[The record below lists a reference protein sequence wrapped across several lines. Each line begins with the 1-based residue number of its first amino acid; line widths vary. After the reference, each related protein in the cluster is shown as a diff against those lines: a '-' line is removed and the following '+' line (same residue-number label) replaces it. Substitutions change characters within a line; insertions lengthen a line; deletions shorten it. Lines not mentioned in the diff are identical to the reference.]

1 MGCFSPVT
9 SSVQSNHR
17 PVSYYALLKGWLPP
31 SPPSGCHQPTTSFPT
46 KQPLWDL
53 NVRSGLFPSRLWT
66 LAPKVCL
73 LVLHFVFF
81 PERKKTKCKGGIRS
95 FLGISKALGPPFPKS
110 ALPPPLFLAL
120 YLNRFRR
127 KPAISEFV
135 WHFTAIQRSSPPI
148 ATDVGSVLQKVLP
161 FLQPALG

>member
-73 LVLHFVFF
+73 LLLLFVFSF
-81 PERKKTKCKGGIRS
+81 FFYKIKKDQKQIVKGAFGVSLESVRLWAPLS
-95 FLGISKALGPPFPKS
+95 QRVLYLPPIFS
-110 ALPPPLFLAL
+110 ALP
-120 YLNRFRR
+120 
-127 KPAISEFV
+127 K
-135 WHFTAIQRSSPPI
+135 
-148 ATDVGSVLQKVLP
+148 
-161 FLQPALG
+161 

>member
-9 SSVQSNHR
+9 SSVQPNHR

-31 SPPSGCHQPTTSFPT
+31 SPPSGCHQPATSFPT

-73 LVLHFVFF
+73 LALFFISFGVAVFRVSVF
-81 PERKKTKCKGGIRS
+81 RVFSISFFFRKKTKNTKNTNTNTKKAKKRPLSILEGKGAFGVSLELVRLWAPLS
-95 FLGISKALGPPFPKS
+95 QRVLYLPLFLS
-110 ALPPPLFLAL
+110 ALP
-120 YLNRFRR
+120 
-127 KPAISEFV
+127 K
-135 WHFTAIQRSSPPI
+135 
-148 ATDVGSVLQKVLP
+148 
-161 FLQPALG
+161 

>member
-1 MGCFSPVT
+1 VGCFSPVT

-17 PVSYYALLKGWLPP
+17 PVSYYAFLKGWLPP
-31 SPPSGCHQPTTSFPT
+31 SPPSGCHQSTTSFPT

-73 LVLHFVFF
+73 LYLFYKILIFC
-81 PERKKTKCKGGIRS
+81 KKGGGIRS

-110 ALPPPLFLAL
+110 ALPPPFFFAL

-148 ATDVGSVLQKVLP
+148 ATDVGSVLQKVLS